1 VQVIPIGVDIPITH
15 IDFNK
20 ASRDNGAHDVSTPH
34 VVTEDETA
42 QTSSSWSELCS
53 IPYRENHYNY
63 QFRYLSPRPSE
74 SFHHTLNFS
83 KLQRDIENHYDTSQ
97 PGWNRT
103 QLKYL
108 WTITEKRLDREC
120 PFNRD
125 VLLSA
130 QH

>member
-1 VQVIPIGVDIPITH
+1 MQVIPIGVDIPITH

-42 QTSSSWSELCS
+42 QTSNSWSELCS
-53 IPYRENHYNY
+53 IP
-63 QFRYLSPRPSE
+63 
-74 SFHHTLNFS
+74 LNFS